1 MDLNEEWLNFNT
13 NDNTIE
19 TEINHD
25 KSIKDIKSGFSD
37 IYISTKTKIAYL
49 NMKDIELY
57 KIFWNIDILPYYVPE
72 EGIIKKS
79 IKINCNNEEETEILN
94 NKIEMLENINVTQM
108 ALLNVKTKKMIKYKD
123 VRKVEIRFSKKDI
136 QRYYI
141 KKKGAFYNCFALL
154 LRLKYKGTFK
164 EVHIKIFN
172 TGKLE
177 IPGIQH
183 DDLLIIALDHLCKY
197 MTKIMKLTVPL
208 TYNKSS
214 IQNVLINSNFTCGFY
229 INRNKLASILKYKY
243 NIQALYDPCSY
254 PGIQCKFY
262 YLHGKKCQDG
272 ICNCSIDVN
281 GNDKKCYDLSKKERS
296 YRKCLIISFMI
307 FRTGSVLIV
316 GHADEPILQ
325 VIYNYLKGILTEE
338 YNMIY
343 QKSDIIDESKSK
355 KTELK
360 PRKKIIRVPI

>member
-13 NDNTIE
+13 NDNTIQE
-19 TEINHD
+19 KVTDKKSRKEIQ
-25 KSIKDIKSGFSD
+25 SSFSD

-49 NMKDIELY
+49 NISSIELY
-57 KIFWNIDILPYYVPE
+57 DIFWKINILNYYIPE

-79 IKINCNNEEETEILN
+79 IKINCNNEEESKSLDKKIKEID
-94 NKIEMLENINVTQM
+94 NINVTQM
-108 ALLNVKTKKMIKYKD
+108 SVLKVKTKKITKYKD
-123 VRKVEIRFSKKDI
+123 VRKIEIGFSKKDI

-154 LRLKYKGTFK
+154 LRIKYKGSFK

-177 IPGIQH
+177 IPGIQY
-183 DDLLIIALDHLCKY
+183 DDLLIIALNKLCKY
-197 MTKIMKLTVPL
+197 LQKVIDTKTIIS
-208 TYNKSS
+208 YNKNS

-229 INRNKLASILKYKY
+229 INRNKLAGILKYKY

-262 YLHGKKCQDG
+262 YLPDKKEQDG
-272 ICNCSIDVN
+272 ICNCCININNST
-281 GNDKKCYDLSKKERS
+281 KRCYDLCKKEKKHRN
-296 YRKCLIISFMI
+296 CLIISFMI

-316 GHADEPILQ
+316 GHANEDILH
-325 VIYNYLKGILTEE
+325 VIYNFLKKVLIEE
-338 YNMIY
+338 YYEIFQNC
-343 QKSDIIDESKSK
+343 DIVENDKIKEI
-355 KTELK
+355 K
-360 PRKKIIRVPI
+360 PRKKTIKVKI

>member
-13 NDNTIE
+13 NDNTIVKE
-19 TEINHD
+19 EKHN
-25 KSIKDIKSGFSD
+25 KSKKQIREAFSD

-49 NMKDIELY
+49 NIKDIELY
-57 KIFWNIDILPYYVPE
+57 SIFWKINILPYYLPE

-79 IKINCNNEEETEILN
+79 IKINCNTEEETKLLDD
-94 NKIEMLENINVTQM
+94 KIKSIENINVTQM
-108 ALLNVKTKKMIKYKD
+108 ASLNVKTKKVTKYKD
-123 VRKVEIRFSKKDI
+123 VRKVEIGFSKKDI

-154 LRLKYKGTFK
+154 LRLKYKGSFK

-183 DDLLIIALDHLCKY
+183 DDLLIIALNKLCCYLQNVMK
-197 MTKIMKLTVPL
+197 TKTPI
-208 TYNKSS
+208 TYNEDS
-214 IQNVLINSNFTCGFY
+214 IQNVLINSNFTSGFY
-229 INRNKLASILKYKY
+229 INRNKLAGILKYKY

-262 YLHGKKCQDG
+262 YLPEKKKQDG
-272 ICNCSIDVN
+272 ICTCCINVN
-281 GNDKKCYDLSKKERS
+281 DNIKKCYDLSKKEKKL
-296 YRKCLIISFMI
+296 RKCLIISFMI

-316 GHADEPILQ
+316 GHANEDILQ
-325 VIYNYLKGILTEE
+325 VIYEFLKQILIDE
-338 YNMIY
+338 YDIIY
-343 QKSDIIDESKSK
+343 QKSDMIDDTKNK
-355 KTELK
+355 KELK
-360 PRKKIIRVPI
+360 PRKKTIRVPI